1 MVVHLFLAARQHWN
15 RTLTPSD
22 SDPNNKANLVWS
34 LEGVSDRER
43 SMQFLLMFQDTF
55 PVYHRYME
63 QLYLRYTFTRPPGA
77 DQVIIEPSYQLH
89 ERINRVTE
97 DALEEQ
103 HIYILPGEV
112 VDEPGLYMR
121 YPRMRGGG
129 ELSETVTASLAAS
142 IKVLYLEFRLRK
154 QRLIPVFSKQTIR
167 DYQEAGLPNMELAL
181 YNLDKDPHLS
191 PFNRDDVFHS
201 IYKRLLDLQF
211 E

>member
-1 MVVHLFLAARQHWN
+1 MPGCFSAPYQRRKHALIQ
-15 RTLTPSD
+15 SD
-22 SDPNNKANLVWS
+22 NKPNNKKNLVWS

-63 QLYLRYTFTRPPGA
+63 QLYLRYSFTRPPGA
-77 DQVIIEPSYQLH
+77 DQIIIEPSYQLH

-112 VDEPGLYMR
+112 VNQPGLYMR
-121 YPRMRGGG
+121 YPRMRGGD
-129 ELSETVTASLAAS
+129 LSETVTAGLAAS
-142 IKVLYLEFRLRK
+142 IKVLYLEFRVRK
-154 QRLIPVFSKQTIR
+154 QPLIPVFSKQTIR

-181 YNLDKDPHLS
+181 YNLEKDPHLS
-191 PFNRDDVFHS
+191 PFNRDDIFHS
-201 IYKRLLDLQF
+201 IYNRLLDLKF